1 MDPMNT
7 PETADTPQ
15 RTPGQRLRAA
25 REARGLHLAMLSVT
39 LKVPVRQLEALEND
53 QYDAFRGP
61 AFVRAVAQAMC
72 RHLGLDPA
80 PVLAGLPS
88 TSATLQVHP
97 AALASPHQPPAVRRL
112 GGRKWPV
119 SPQVLGLGAL
129 MLAGSAALLWWPAPA
144 PREVSDIVVPPQ
156 LDASSADLP
165 VSVNVPSVPQAS
177 AEAATG
183 ATTASA
189 SAPVPT
195 AGPPSALTSA
205 PNSAPTSAPS
215 NPSASAAAAGLAA
228 PAALPASAGAKPPAV
243 APASPAASAVPP
255 APAGAASSG
264 APRPAG
270 ASGVPAAASASGSAA
285 AARPADMQIAASGE
299 TWLEVRDARG
309 QLVINRLLKAGETQ
323 AVELAPPYSVVIG
336 RAHLAKVTRAGKDVD
351 LAPHTKVSTARFE
364 VQP

>member
-7 PETADTPQ
+7 PDNAVAQP
-15 RTPGQRLRAA
+15 RTPGQQLRAA

-88 TSATLQVHP
+88 TAATLRVHP
-97 AALASPHQPPAVRRL
+97 AAVTSPSKPLAVRRM
-112 GGRKWPV
+112 GGRNWSV

-129 MLAGSAALLWWPAPA
+129 MLAGTAALLWWPTPA
-144 PREVSDIVVPPQ
+144 PRDVADSVVPP
-156 LDASSADLP
+156 LVDASSADLP
-165 VSVNVPSVPQAS
+165 VSVNVPSQPQAS
-177 AEAATG
+177 AEAAAG
-183 ATTASA
+183 GLAAVPASVPA
-189 SAPVPT
+189 SAP
-195 AGPPSALTSA
+195 ASA
-205 PNSAPTSAPS
+205 PAT
-215 NPSASAAAAGLAA
+215 AAALA
-228 PAALPASAGAKPPAV
+228 PAPAPALVPV
-243 APASPAASAVPP
+243 PASPASSGFPRPGAA
-255 APAGAASSG
+255 AGANSPG
-264 APRPAG
+264 A
-270 ASGVPAAASASGSAA
+270 VPAATPAVGASATGSAA
-285 AARPADMQIAASGE
+285 ATAARPADLQIAASGE

-309 QLVINRLLKAGETQ
+309 QIVINRLLKAGETQ

-351 LAPHTKVSTARFE
+351 LTPHTKVSTARFE

>member
-7 PETADTPQ
+7 PDTADASAAP
-15 RTPGQRLRAA
+15 RTPGQQLRAA

-72 RHLGLDPA
+72 RHLGQDPA

-88 TSATLQVHP
+88 TTASLKVHP
-97 AALASPHQPPAVRRL
+97 AAVASPNKPPAARRL
-112 GGRKWPV
+112 GGRKWAV

-144 PREVSDIVVPPQ
+144 PTPRDAVDAVVPP
-156 LDASSADLP
+156 LGDASSADLP

-177 AEAATG
+177 AEATPSATPSANPALPVPPVG
-183 ATTASA
+183 ATAS
-189 SAPVPT
+189 
-195 AGPPSALTSA
+195 G
-205 PNSAPTSAPS
+205 
-215 NPSASAAAAGLAA
+215 AA
-228 PAALPASAGAKPPAV
+228 PAAATASAPASVSAPVAANPAQGLRPASAPAT
-243 APASPAASAVPP
+243 PAAPTP
-255 APAGAASSG
+255 AIPATVAM
-264 APRPAG
+264 P
-270 ASGVPAAASASGSAA
+270 
-285 AARPADMQIAASGE
+285 ARPADMQIAASGE

-309 QLVINRLLKAGETQ
+309 QIVINRLLKAGETQ
-323 AVELAPPYSVVIG
+323 GIELAPPYSVVVG
-336 RAHLAKVTRAGKDVD
+336 RAHLVKVTRAGKDFD

>member
-7 PETADTPQ
+7 PDSAQASAAP
-15 RTPGQRLRAA
+15 RTPGQQLRAA

-61 AFVRAVAQAMC
+61 AFVRAVAQSMC

-88 TSATLQVHP
+88 TAASLQVHP
-97 AALASPHQPPAVRRL
+97 AALASPSRQPAGRRL
-112 GGRKWPV
+112 GGRSWAL

-144 PREVSDIVVPPQ
+144 PAPRDVVDTVAPPV
-156 LDASSADLP
+156 LDASAGELP

-177 AEAATG
+177 AEAAASNAPVTVPVLAPTAAPTTG
-183 ATTASA
+183 LTPAPA
-189 SAPVPT
+189 SAPQRP
-195 AGPPSALTSA
+195 A
-205 PNSAPTSAPS
+205 SAPS
-215 NPSASAAAAGLAA
+215 SSSATTSGNANAA
-228 PAALPASAGAKPPAV
+228 PAA
-243 APASPAASAVPP
+243 PAASA
-255 APAGAASSG
+255 G
-264 APRPAG
+264 
-270 ASGVPAAASASGSAA
+270 
-285 AARPADMQIAASGE
+285 ARPADMLIAASGE

-309 QLVINRLLKAGETQ
+309 QTIINRLLKAGETQ
-323 AVELAPPYSVVIG
+323 AVEVPPPYSVVVG
-336 RAHLAKVTRAGKDVD
+336 RAHLVKVTRAGKDFD
-351 LAPHTKVSTARFE
+351 LAPHTKASTARFE

>member
-7 PETADTPQ
+7 PDPEQASAAP
-15 RTPGQRLRAA
+15 RTPGQQLRAA

-61 AFVRAVAQAMC
+61 AFVRAVAQSMC

-88 TSATLQVHP
+88 TAASLQVHP
-97 AALASPHQPPAVRRL
+97 AALASPSRQPAGRRL
-112 GGRKWPV
+112 GGRSWSV

-144 PREVSDIVVPPQ
+144 PALRDVVDTVAPPA
-156 LDASSADLP
+156 LDASAGDLP

-177 AEAATG
+177 AEAMASNASAPLPVGAPTVA
-183 ATTASA
+183 ATTATTTA
-189 SAPVPT
+189 STVAPASVTVP
-195 AGPPSALTSA
+195 APSAVPPNA
-205 PNSAPTSAPS
+205 PQRPTSAPGVATVS
-215 NPSASAAAAGLAA
+215 NPSAA
-228 PAALPASAGAKPPAV
+228 PAAL
-243 APASPAASAVPP
+243 AASAN
-255 APAGAASSG
+255 
-264 APRPAG
+264 
-270 ASGVPAAASASGSAA
+270 
-285 AARPADMQIAASGE
+285 ARPADMLIAASGE

-309 QLVINRLLKAGETQ
+309 QTIINRLLKAGETQ
-323 AVELAPPYSVVIG
+323 AVEVPPPYSVVVG
-336 RAHLAKVTRAGKDVD
+336 RAHLVKVTRAGKDFD
-351 LAPHTKVSTARFE
+351 LAPHTKASTARFE

>member
-7 PETADTPQ
+7 PDTADAPAAP
-15 RTPGQRLRAA
+15 RTPGQQLRAA

-88 TSATLQVHP
+88 TNATLQVHP
-97 AALASPHQPPAVRRL
+97 AALASPNKPSAPRRL
-112 GGRKWPV
+112 GGRSWAI

-144 PREVSDIVVPPQ
+144 PRDGADSVVPPQ
-156 LDASSADLP
+156 ADASAADLP
-165 VSVNVPSVPQAS
+165 VSVNVPSVPEAS
-177 AEAATG
+177 AEAASG
-183 ATTASA
+183 AAAMVPASVPVSMPVSAPAPTPAPAAQPASA
-189 SAPVPT
+189 AVKTPAASSSGAASA
-195 AGPPSALTSA
+195 APSAALASPPAAAA
-205 PNSAPTSAPS
+205 P
-215 NPSASAAAAGLAA
+215 SAAAA
-228 PAALPASAGAKPPAV
+228 
-243 APASPAASAVPP
+243 AASAVP
-255 APAGAASSG
+255 AKAAS
-264 APRPAG
+264 
-270 ASGVPAAASASGSAA
+270 A

-336 RAHLAKVTRAGKDVD
+336 RAHLAKVTRAGKDFD

>member
-7 PETADTPQ
+7 PDSEPASAAP

-61 AFVRAVAQAMC
+61 AFVRAVAQSMC

-88 TSATLQVHP
+88 TSAILQVHP
-97 AALASPHQPPAVRRL
+97 AAVASPTKPTAGRRL
-112 GGRKWPV
+112 SGRNWKI

-129 MLAGSAALLWWPAPA
+129 MLAGTAALLWWPAPA
-144 PREVSDIVVPPQ
+144 PAPRDVVDTVLPP
-156 LDASSADLP
+156 LSDASSDLP

-177 AEAATG
+177 AEARAASAPTAASPG
-183 ATTASA
+183 AAVPAPAPSAVAASVPQRPASAPSANPVSAANPASAASIAPAASA
-189 SAPVPT
+189 SAR
-195 AGPPSALTSA
+195 A
-205 PNSAPTSAPS
+205 
-215 NPSASAAAAGLAA
+215 
-228 PAALPASAGAKPPAV
+228 
-243 APASPAASAVPP
+243 
-255 APAGAASSG
+255 
-264 APRPAG
+264 
-270 ASGVPAAASASGSAA
+270 
-285 AARPADMQIAASGE
+285 ADMHIAASGE

-309 QLVINRLLKAGETQ
+309 QIIINRLLKAGETQ
-323 AVELAPPYSVVIG
+323 DIEVPPPYSVVVG
-336 RAHLAKVTRAGKDVD
+336 RAHLVKVTRAGKDFD

>member
-7 PETADTPQ
+7 PDPEQASAAP
-15 RTPGQRLRAA
+15 RTPGQQLRAA

-61 AFVRAVAQAMC
+61 AFVRAVAQSMC

-88 TSATLQVHP
+88 TAASLQVHP
-97 AALASPHQPPAVRRL
+97 AALASPSRQPSGRRL
-112 GGRKWPV
+112 GGRSWSV

-144 PREVSDIVVPPQ
+144 PIARDVVDAVAPPA
-156 LDASSADLP
+156 LDASAGDLP

-177 AEAATG
+177 AEAA
-183 ATTASA
+183 AAN
-189 SAPVPT
+189 APVMTPV
-195 AGPPSALTSA
+195 
-205 PNSAPTSAPS
+205 SAPTSAP
-215 NPSASAAAAGLAA
+215 ASAAVPASLAPAISTPVPASAPQRPASAATASLA
-228 PAALPASAGAKPPAV
+228 PAATATPISPP
-243 APASPAASAVPP
+243 S
-255 APAGAASSG
+255 
-264 APRPAG
+264 
-270 ASGVPAAASASGSAA
+270 
-285 AARPADMQIAASGE
+285 ARPADMLIAASGE

-309 QLVINRLLKAGETQ
+309 QIIINRLLKAGETQ
-323 AVELAPPYSVVIG
+323 GIEVPPPYSVVVG
-336 RAHLAKVTRAGKDVD
+336 RAHLVKVTRAGKDFD
-351 LAPHTKVSTARFE
+351 LAAHTKASTARFE

>member
-7 PETADTPQ
+7 PDPEQASAAP
-15 RTPGQRLRAA
+15 RTPGQQLRAA

-61 AFVRAVAQAMC
+61 AFVRAVAQSMC

-88 TSATLQVHP
+88 TAASLQVHP
-97 AALASPHQPPAVRRL
+97 AALASPSRQPSGRRL
-112 GGRKWPV
+112 GGRSWSV

-144 PREVSDIVVPPQ
+144 PTTRDVVDAVAPPA
-156 LDASSADLP
+156 LDASAGDLP

-177 AEAATG
+177 AEAMA
-183 ATTASA
+183 A
-189 SAPVPT
+189 SAPVMTPV
-195 AGPPSALTSA
+195 
-205 PNSAPTSAPS
+205 SAPTSAP
-215 NPSASAAAAGLAA
+215 ASAAVPASLAPAISTPVPASAPQRPSSAATASPA
-228 PAALPASAGAKPPAV
+228 PAAPTTPISPPI
-243 APASPAASAVPP
+243 
-255 APAGAASSG
+255 
-264 APRPAG
+264 
-270 ASGVPAAASASGSAA
+270 
-285 AARPADMQIAASGE
+285 ARPADMHIAASGE

-309 QLVINRLLKAGETQ
+309 QLIINRLLKAGETQ
-323 AVELAPPYSVVIG
+323 GIEVPPPYSVVVG
-336 RAHLAKVTRAGKDVD
+336 RAHLVKVTRAGKDFD
-351 LAPHTKVSTARFE
+351 LAPHTKASTARFE